1 MMRISQ
7 WGEAIVEQILAS
19 EERKKEIQKSR
30 TVIVTVRDLSRKV
43 NYISKIVLD

>member
-7 WGEAIVEQILAS
+7 WREAIVEQILAS
-19 EERKKEIQKSR
+19 EERREEIQKSR
-30 TVIVTVRDLSRKV
+30 TVIAIVRDLSRKV